1 MSTMKDYFDEQI
13 SHTAKLEE
21 GIIQET
27 QGYPLKPG
35 ELHFLTTIISAEDYY
50 SSTRMMHEEVNKMF
64 KFASEEFAKGAECV
78 EFEEPFR
85 RIGKKIV
92 IKPET
97 KKEDVINAW
106 KKLYGIERFERLLE
120 EKGLTVEEAELKDQ
134 KRNEFWL
141 KVNDMWLELS
151 LEERCDIF
159 GIDMGE
165 AAY

>member
-13 SHTAKLEE
+13 SHTAKPEE

-27 QGYPLKPG
+27 QGYTARPG
-35 ELHFLTTIISAEDYY
+35 EIHFLTTIISAEDYY
-50 SSTRMMHEEVNKMF
+50 STIRMMHEVVNEMF
-64 KFASEEFAKGAECV
+64 EFASEAFAKGAKCV
-78 EFEEPFR
+78 EFETPHR
-85 RIGKKIV
+85 HIGKKIV

-97 KKEDVINAW
+97 KKEDVISASR
-106 KKLYGIERFERLLE
+106 KLYGLERFERLLE
-120 EKGLTVEEAELKDQ
+120 EKGLTVEEAVLKDR
-134 KRNEFWL
+134 KRNELWL

-165 AAY
+165 ASY